1 MMTRSIRATALLGVA
16 CLASTLVAACGDPK
30 SQSSAVRDAKVG
42 APIVIA
48 AAWPWSA
55 QPNLLYEKGMRLALD
70 EANSAGGAAGRQ
82 FRLLRVD
89 DHESV
94 DEGRL
99 VAQRLA
105 AEGQVSA
112 VIGHMQSYVTVPAA
126 AVYDAAGIVLI
137 APTSTD
143 AALTSRGYPRV
154 FRTIFTDHDAGR
166 QMAELAKAKG
176 VQRIGIFYIRNEYGR
191 ALSNAFEVRA
201 NALGVDV
208 IDRQSYDPGSRGA
221 AELEQIVRLWKERH
235 VDGVFLA
242 AEAGPAAR
250 IARELKRQKVAVT
263 MFGGDALGIP
273 PFLAEGGDAVNGIM
287 LPTPFHPGDPR
298 PEARRFAAAFEKR
311 FNQPPDA
318 LAALGYDAVQ
328 VLTHAMR
335 VAGSPDAGK
344 VAAAL
349 HELRDWKGVTGAF
362 SFDATGDLATNPIA
376 TVVVRN
382 GQFAYLGTGGTTLHA
397 SAP

>member
-1 MMTRSIRATALLGVA
+1 MMTRSVRALALLGTALLATTLMLA
-16 CLASTLVAACGDPK
+16 CADAK
-30 SQSSAVRDAKVG
+30 SQSSASRDARAG

-70 EANSAGGAAGRQ
+70 DANAAGGAAGRQ

-143 AALTSRGYPRV
+143 AALTSRGYARV
-154 FRTIFTDHDAGR
+154 FRTIFTDRDAGR
-166 QMAELAKAKG
+166 QMAELAKTKG
-176 VQRIGIFYIRNEYGR
+176 VQRVGIFYIRNDYGR

-201 NALGVDV
+201 NALGLDI

-250 IARELKRQKVAVT
+250 IARELKRQKVAVM

-298 PEARRFAAAFEKR
+298 PEVQRFAAAFQKR
-311 FNQPPDA
+311 FGLQPDA

-335 VAGSPDAGK
+335 VAGSPEAEK
-344 VAAAL
+344 VAPVL
-349 HELRDWKGVTGAF
+349 HGLRNWKGVTGTF
-362 SFDATGDLATNPIA
+362 SFDASGDLSTNPIT

-382 GQFAYLGTGGTTLHA
+382 GEFTYLGAGGTSMHA
-397 SAP
+397 SVP